1 MKKLLAVSTAA
12 VAVTTGV
19 TATADAATHTV
30 KSGDTLFSISQQYGT
45 SVSAIKSEN
54 GIKSNLILP
63 NQVIKV
69 NEAKA
74 ASASTTEYTVVSG
87 DTLGKIASKYD
98 VTVSQLKAWNN
109 LSSDLIIVGQKLS
122 LQAPAQSAEP
132 AQAPVAQQAPV
143 QQAQEQVAAPAQQQ
157 SYQAPKQSYKAPA
170 QQSYKAPAQQQSY
183 QAPAQQSYKA
193 PAQQSYKAPAQQQSY
208 QAPAQQSYQP
218 AQKVRT
224 TQTST
229 ASTGGSTK
237 AQFLAAGGTEAM
249 WNTIVL
255 PESSGN
261 PNAVSPNG
269 YRGLGQ
275 TKEGWGTGSVE
286 QQTKGMLN
294 YAKDRYG
301 SVDAALAFRSQNNWW

>member
-30 KSGDTLFSISQQYGT
+30 KSGDTLFEISKQYGT
-45 SVSAIKSEN
+45 TVDALKADN
-54 GIKSNLILP
+54 GLNSNLILP

-74 ASASTTEYTVVSG
+74 ENTEATTEYTVVSG

-109 LSSDLIIVGQKLS
+109 LNSDLIVVGQTLS

-132 AQAPVAQQAPV
+132 ATAPVAQQAPV
-143 QQAQEQVAAPAQQQ
+143 QQTETQVEAPAYQAN
-157 SYQAPKQSYKAPA
+157 YQAPTQSYKAPA
-170 QQSYKAPAQQQSY
+170 QPTYNKVQTSQTSYKAPAQSASTGGSTKAQS
-183 QAPAQQSYKA
+183 
-193 PAQQSYKAPAQQQSY
+193 
-208 QAPAQQSYQP
+208 
-218 AQKVRT
+218 
-224 TQTST
+224 

-269 YRGLGQ
+269 YQGLGQ
-275 TKEGWGTGSVE
+275 TKESWGTGSVAT
-286 QQTKGMLN
+286 QTKGMLN
-294 YAKDRYG
+294 YAKQRYG
-301 SVDAALAFRSQNNWW
+301 SEAAAIEFRKTHGWW

>member
-30 KSGDTLFSISQQYGT
+30 KSGDTLGSISQQYGT
-45 SVSAIKSEN
+45 SVSAIKAEN
-54 GIKSNLILP
+54 GLKSNLIFP

-69 NEAKA
+69 NEK
-74 ASASTTEYTVVSG
+74 SSESTTEYTVVAG
-87 DTLGKIASKYD
+87 DTLGKIAAKYD

-109 LSSDLIIVGQKLS
+109 LSSDLIIVGQTLS

-132 AQAPVAQQAPV
+132 AKAPVAQQAPV
-143 QQAQEQVAAPAQQQ
+143 QQTQEQVAAPVQQQ
-157 SYQAPKQSYKAPA
+157 SYQAPVQSYQAPAQQTYKAPA
-170 QQSYKAPAQQQSY
+170 QQSY
-183 QAPAQQSYKA
+183 QA
-193 PAQQSYKAPAQQQSY
+193 
-208 QAPAQQSYQP
+208 P

-237 AQFLAAGGTEAM
+237 AQFLAAGGSEAM
-249 WNTIVL
+249 WNAIVL

-261 PNAVSPNG
+261 PNAVNPAG

-275 TKEGWGTGSVE
+275 TKESWGTGSVAT
-286 QQTKGMLN
+286 QTKGMLN
-294 YAKDRYG
+294 YAKSRYG
-301 SVDAALAFRSQNNWW
+301 SESAAIAFRQDNGWW

>member
-30 KSGDTLFSISQQYGT
+30 KSGDTLGSISQQYGT
-45 SVSAIKSEN
+45 SVSAIKAEN
-54 GIKSNLILP
+54 GLKSNLIFP

-69 NEAKA
+69 NEK
-74 ASASTTEYTVVSG
+74 SSESTTEYTVVAG
-87 DTLGKIASKYD
+87 DTLGKIAAKYD
-98 VTVSQLKAWNN
+98 VTVSQLKTWNN
-109 LSSDLIIVGQKLS
+109 LSSDLIIVGQTLS

-132 AQAPVAQQAPV
+132 AKAPVAQQAPV
-143 QQAQEQVAAPAQQQ
+143 QQTQEQVAAPAQQQ
-157 SYQAPKQSYKAPA
+157 SYQAPVQSYKAPA
-170 QQSYKAPAQQQSY
+170 QQT
-183 QAPAQQSYKA
+183 YKA
-193 PAQQSYKAPAQQQSY
+193 PAQQSY
-208 QAPAQQSYQP
+208 QAP

-237 AQFLAAGGTEAM
+237 AQFLAAGGSEAM
-249 WNTIVL
+249 WNAIVL

-269 YRGLGQ
+269 YQGLGQ
-275 TKEGWGTGSVE
+275 TKESWGTGSVAT
-286 QQTKGMLN
+286 QTKGMLN
-294 YAKDRYG
+294 YAKSRYG
-301 SVDAALAFRSQNNWW
+301 SESAAIAFRQANGWW

>member
-30 KSGDTLFSISQQYGT
+30 KSGDTLFEISKQYGT
-45 SVSAIKSEN
+45 TVDALKADN
-54 GIKSNLILP
+54 GLNSNLILP

-74 ASASTTEYTVVSG
+74 ENTEATTEYTVVSG

-109 LSSDLIIVGQKLS
+109 LNSDLIVVGQTLS

-132 AQAPVAQQAPV
+132 ATAPVAQQAPV
-143 QQAQEQVAAPAQQQ
+143 QQTETQVEAPAYQAN
-157 SYQAPKQSYKAPA
+157 YQAPTQSYKAPA
-170 QQSYKAPAQQQSY
+170 QPTYNKVQTSQTSYKAPAQS
-183 QAPAQQSYKA
+183 
-193 PAQQSYKAPAQQQSY
+193 
-208 QAPAQQSYQP
+208 
-218 AQKVRT
+218 
-224 TQTST
+224 

-269 YRGLGQ
+269 YQGLGQ
-275 TKEGWGTGSVE
+275 TKESWGTGSVAT
-286 QQTKGMLN
+286 QTKGMLN
-294 YAKDRYG
+294 YAKQRYG
-301 SVDAALAFRSQNNWW
+301 SVAAAIAFRAQNNWW

>member
-30 KSGDTLFSISQQYGT
+30 KSGDTLGSISQQYGT
-45 SVSAIKSEN
+45 SVSAIKAEN
-54 GIKSNLILP
+54 GLKSNLIFP

-69 NEAKA
+69 NEK
-74 ASASTTEYTVVSG
+74 SSESTTEYTVVSG

-109 LSSDLIIVGQKLS
+109 LSSDLIIVGQTLS

-132 AQAPVAQQAPV
+132 AKAPVAQQAPV
-143 QQAQEQVAAPAQQQ
+143 QQTQEQVAAPAQQQ
-157 SYQAPKQSYKAPA
+157 SYQAPVQSYKAPA
-170 QQSYKAPAQQQSY
+170 QQSY
-183 QAPAQQSYKA
+183 QAPAQQTYKA
-193 PAQQSYKAPAQQQSY
+193 PAQQSY
-208 QAPAQQSYQP
+208 QAP

-237 AQFLAAGGTEAM
+237 AQFLAAGGSEAM
-249 WNTIVL
+249 WNAIVL

-269 YRGLGQ
+269 YQGLGQ
-275 TKEGWGTGSVE
+275 TKESWGTGSVAT
-286 QQTKGMLN
+286 QTKGMLN
-294 YAKDRYG
+294 YAKSRYG
-301 SVDAALAFRSQNNWW
+301 SESAAIAFRQANGWW

>member
-30 KSGDTLFSISQQYGT
+30 KSGDTLFEISKQYGT
-45 SVSAIKSEN
+45 TVDALKADN
-54 GIKSNLILP
+54 GLNSNLILP

-74 ASASTTEYTVVSG
+74 ENTEATTEYTVVSG

-109 LSSDLIIVGQKLS
+109 LNSDLIVVGHTLS

-132 AQAPVAQQAPV
+132 ATAPVAQQAPV
-143 QQAQEQVAAPAQQQ
+143 QQTETQVEAPAYQAN
-157 SYQAPKQSYKAPA
+157 YQAPTQSYKAPA
-170 QQSYKAPAQQQSY
+170 QPTYNKVQTSQTSYKAPAQS
-183 QAPAQQSYKA
+183 
-193 PAQQSYKAPAQQQSY
+193 
-208 QAPAQQSYQP
+208 
-218 AQKVRT
+218 
-224 TQTST
+224 

-269 YRGLGQ
+269 YQGLGQ
-275 TKEGWGTGSVE
+275 TKESWGTGSVAE
-286 QQTKGMLN
+286 QTKGMIN
-294 YAKDRYG
+294 YAKQRYG
-301 SVDAALAFRSQNNWW
+301 SVDAAVAFRSQNPWW

>member
-30 KSGDTLFSISQQYGT
+30 KSGDTLGSISQQYGT
-45 SVSAIKSEN
+45 SVSAIKAEN
-54 GIKSNLILP
+54 GLKSNLIFP

-69 NEAKA
+69 NEK
-74 ASASTTEYTVVSG
+74 SSESTTEYTVVAG
-87 DTLGKIASKYD
+87 DTLGKIAAKYD

-109 LSSDLIIVGQKLS
+109 LSSDLIIVGQTLS

-132 AQAPVAQQAPV
+132 AKAPVAQQAPV
-143 QQAQEQVAAPAQQQ
+143 QQTQEQVVAPAQQQ
-157 SYQAPKQSYKAPA
+157 SYQAPVQSYQAPAQQTYKAPA
-170 QQSYKAPAQQQSY
+170 QQSY
-183 QAPAQQSYKA
+183 QA
-193 PAQQSYKAPAQQQSY
+193 
-208 QAPAQQSYQP
+208 P

-237 AQFLAAGGTEAM
+237 AQFLAAGGSEAM
-249 WNTIVL
+249 WNAIVL

-269 YRGLGQ
+269 YQGLGQ
-275 TKEGWGTGSVE
+275 TKESWGTGSVAT
-286 QQTKGMLN
+286 QTKGMLN
-294 YAKDRYG
+294 YAKSRYG
-301 SVDAALAFRSQNNWW
+301 SESAAIAFRQANGWW

>member
-30 KSGDTLFSISQQYGT
+30 KSGDTLGSISQQYGT
-45 SVSAIKSEN
+45 SVSAIKAEN
-54 GIKSNLILP
+54 GLKSNLIFP

-69 NEAKA
+69 NEK
-74 ASASTTEYTVVSG
+74 SSESTTEYTVVSG

-109 LSSDLIIVGQKLS
+109 LSSDLIIVGQTLS
-122 LQAPAQSAEP
+122 LQAPAQSVEP
-132 AQAPVAQQAPV
+132 VKAPVAQQAPV
-143 QQAQEQVAAPAQQQ
+143 QQTQEQVAAPAQQQ
-157 SYQAPKQSYKAPA
+157 SYQAPVQSYKAPA
-170 QQSYKAPAQQQSY
+170 QQT
-183 QAPAQQSYKA
+183 YKA
-193 PAQQSYKAPAQQQSY
+193 PAQQSY
-208 QAPAQQSYQP
+208 QAP

-237 AQFLAAGGTEAM
+237 AQFLAAGGSEAM
-249 WNTIVL
+249 WNAIVL

-269 YRGLGQ
+269 YQGLGQ
-275 TKEGWGTGSVE
+275 TKESWGTGSVAT
-286 QQTKGMLN
+286 QTQGMLN
-294 YAKDRYG
+294 YAKNRYG
-301 SVDAALAFRSQNNWW
+301 SESAAIAFRQANGWW

>member
-1 MKKLLAVSTAA
+1 MKKLLVVSTAA

-30 KSGDTLFSISQQYGT
+30 KSGDTLFEISKQYGT
-45 SVSAIKSEN
+45 TVDALKADN
-54 GIKSNLILP
+54 GLNSNLILP

-74 ASASTTEYTVVSG
+74 ENTEATTEYTVVSG

-109 LSSDLIIVGQKLS
+109 LNSDLIVVGQTLS

-132 AQAPVAQQAPV
+132 TTAPVAQQAPV
-143 QQAQEQVAAPAQQQ
+143 QQTETQVEAPAYQAN
-157 SYQAPKQSYKAPA
+157 YQAPTQSYKAPA
-170 QQSYKAPAQQQSY
+170 QPTYNKVQTSQTSYKAPAQS
-183 QAPAQQSYKA
+183 
-193 PAQQSYKAPAQQQSY
+193 
-208 QAPAQQSYQP
+208 
-218 AQKVRT
+218 
-224 TQTST
+224 

-269 YRGLGQ
+269 YQGLGQ
-275 TKEGWGTGSVE
+275 TKESWGTGSVAT
-286 QQTKGMLN
+286 QTKGMLN
-294 YAKDRYG
+294 YAKQRYG
-301 SVDAALAFRSQNNWW
+301 SVDAAIAFRAQNNWW

>member
-30 KSGDTLFSISQQYGT
+30 KSGDTLGSISQQYGT
-45 SVSAIKSEN
+45 SVSAIKAEN
-54 GIKSNLILP
+54 GLKSNLIFP

-69 NEAKA
+69 NEK
-74 ASASTTEYTVVSG
+74 SSESTTEYTVVSG

-109 LSSDLIIVGQKLS
+109 LSSDLIIVGQTLS
-122 LQAPAQSAEP
+122 LQAPAQSVEP
-132 AQAPVAQQAPV
+132 AKAPVAQQAPV
-143 QQAQEQVAAPAQQQ
+143 QQTQEQVAAPAQQQ
-157 SYQAPKQSYKAPA
+157 SYQAPVQSYKAPA
-170 QQSYKAPAQQQSY
+170 QQT
-183 QAPAQQSYKA
+183 YKA
-193 PAQQSYKAPAQQQSY
+193 PAQQSY
-208 QAPAQQSYQP
+208 QAP

-237 AQFLAAGGTEAM
+237 AQFLAAGGSEAM
-249 WNTIVL
+249 WNAIVL

-269 YRGLGQ
+269 YQGLGQ
-275 TKEGWGTGSVE
+275 TKESWGTGSVAT
-286 QQTKGMLN
+286 QTQGMLN
-294 YAKDRYG
+294 YAKNRYG
-301 SVDAALAFRSQNNWW
+301 SESAAIAFRQANGWW

>member
-30 KSGDTLFSISQQYGT
+30 KSGDTLGSISQQYGT
-45 SVSAIKSEN
+45 SVSAIKAEN
-54 GIKSNLILP
+54 GLKSNLIFP

-69 NEAKA
+69 NEK
-74 ASASTTEYTVVSG
+74 SSESTTEYTVVSG

-109 LSSDLIIVGQKLS
+109 LSSDLIIVGQTVS
-122 LQAPAQSAEP
+122 LRAPAQSAEP
-132 AQAPVAQQAPV
+132 AKAPVAQQAPV
-143 QQAQEQVAAPAQQQ
+143 QQTQEQVAAPAQQQ
-157 SYQAPKQSYKAPA
+157 SYQAPVQSYKAPA
-170 QQSYKAPAQQQSY
+170 QQT
-183 QAPAQQSYKA
+183 YKA
-193 PAQQSYKAPAQQQSY
+193 PAQQSY
-208 QAPAQQSYQP
+208 QAP

-237 AQFLAAGGTEAM
+237 AQFLAAGGSEAM
-249 WNTIVL
+249 WNAIVL

-269 YRGLGQ
+269 YQGLGQ
-275 TKEGWGTGSVE
+275 TKESWGTGSVST
-286 QQTKGMLN
+286 QTKGMLN
-294 YAKDRYG
+294 YAKSRYG
-301 SVDAALAFRSQNNWW
+301 SESAAIAFRQANGWW

>member
-157 SYQAPKQSYKAPA
+157 SYQAPKQSY
-170 QQSYKAPAQQQSY
+170 Q
-183 QAPAQQSYKA
+183 A

-208 QAPAQQSYQP
+208 QAPAQQSYQAP

-294 YAKDRYG
+294 YAKQRYG

>member
-30 KSGDTLFSISQQYGT
+30 KSGDTLGSISQQYGT
-45 SVSAIKSEN
+45 SVSAIKAEN
-54 GIKSNLILP
+54 GLKSNLIFP

-69 NEAKA
+69 NEK
-74 ASASTTEYTVVSG
+74 SSESTTEYTVVAG
-87 DTLGKIASKYD
+87 DTLGKIAAKYD

-109 LSSDLIIVGQKLS
+109 LSSDLIIVGQTLS

-132 AQAPVAQQAPV
+132 AKAPVAQQAPV
-143 QQAQEQVAAPAQQQ
+143 QQTQEQVAAPAQQQ
-157 SYQAPKQSYKAPA
+157 SYQAPVQSYQAPAQQTYKAPA
-170 QQSYKAPAQQQSY
+170 QQSY
-183 QAPAQQSYKA
+183 QA
-193 PAQQSYKAPAQQQSY
+193 
-208 QAPAQQSYQP
+208 P

-237 AQFLAAGGTEAM
+237 AQFLAAGGSEAM
-249 WNTIVL
+249 WNAIVL

-269 YRGLGQ
+269 YQGLGQ
-275 TKEGWGTGSVE
+275 TKESWGTGSVAT
-286 QQTKGMLN
+286 QTKGMLN
-294 YAKDRYG
+294 YAKSRYG
-301 SVDAALAFRSQNNWW
+301 SESAAIAFRQANGWW

>member
-30 KSGDTLFSISQQYGT
+30 KSGDTLFEISKQYGT
-45 SVSAIKSEN
+45 TVDALKADN
-54 GIKSNLILP
+54 GLNSNLILP

-74 ASASTTEYTVVSG
+74 ENTEATTEYTVVSG

-109 LSSDLIIVGQKLS
+109 LNSDLIVVGQTLS

-132 AQAPVAQQAPV
+132 ATAPVAQQAPV
-143 QQAQEQVAAPAQQQ
+143 QQTETQVEAPAYQAN
-157 SYQAPKQSYKAPA
+157 YQAPTQSYKAPA
-170 QQSYKAPAQQQSY
+170 QSTYNKVQTSQTSYKAPAQS
-183 QAPAQQSYKA
+183 
-193 PAQQSYKAPAQQQSY
+193 
-208 QAPAQQSYQP
+208 
-218 AQKVRT
+218 
-224 TQTST
+224 

-269 YRGLGQ
+269 YQGLGQ
-275 TKEGWGTGSVE
+275 TKESWGTGSVAT
-286 QQTKGMLN
+286 QTKGMLN
-294 YAKDRYG
+294 YAKQRYG
-301 SVDAALAFRSQNNWW
+301 SVDAAIAFRAQNNWW

>member
-183 QAPAQQSYKA
+183 QAPAQQSY
-193 PAQQSYKAPAQQQSY
+193 
-208 QAPAQQSYQP
+208 QAP

-269 YRGLGQ
+269 YQGLGQ
-275 TKEGWGTGSVE
+275 TKESWGTGTVE

-294 YAKDRYG
+294 YAKQRYG
-301 SVDAALAFRSQNNWW
+301 SIDGAVEFRSQHPWW

>member
-30 KSGDTLFSISQQYGT
+30 KSGDTLGSISQQYGT
-45 SVSAIKSEN
+45 SVSAIKAEN
-54 GIKSNLILP
+54 GLKSNLIFP

-69 NEAKA
+69 NEKN
-74 ASASTTEYTVVSG
+74 SESTTEYTVVAG
-87 DTLGKIASKYD
+87 DTLGKIAAKYD

-109 LSSDLIIVGQKLS
+109 LSSDLIIVGQTLS

-132 AQAPVAQQAPV
+132 AKAPVAQQAPV
-143 QQAQEQVAAPAQQQ
+143 QQTQEQVAAPAQQTQEQVAAPAQQQ
-157 SYQAPKQSYKAPA
+157 SYQAPVQSYKAPA
-170 QQSYKAPAQQQSY
+170 QQSY
-183 QAPAQQSYKA
+183 QAPAQQTYKA
-193 PAQQSYKAPAQQQSY
+193 PAQQSYQT
-208 QAPAQQSYQP
+208 P

-237 AQFLAAGGTEAM
+237 AQFLAAGGSEAM
-249 WNTIVL
+249 WNAIVL

-269 YRGLGQ
+269 YQGLGQ
-275 TKEGWGTGSVE
+275 TKESWGTGSVAT
-286 QQTKGMLN
+286 QTKGMLN
-294 YAKDRYG
+294 YAKSRYG
-301 SVDAALAFRSQNNWW
+301 SESAAIAFRQANGWW

>member
-30 KSGDTLFSISQQYGT
+30 KSGDTLFEISKQYGT
-45 SVSAIKSEN
+45 TVDALKADN
-54 GIKSNLILP
+54 GLNSNLILP

-74 ASASTTEYTVVSG
+74 ENTEATTEYTVVSG

-109 LSSDLIIVGQKLS
+109 LNSDLIVVGQTLS

-132 AQAPVAQQAPV
+132 ATAPVAQQAPV
-143 QQAQEQVAAPAQQQ
+143 QQTETQVEAPAYQAN
-157 SYQAPKQSYKAPA
+157 YQAPTQSYKAPA
-170 QQSYKAPAQQQSY
+170 QPTYNKVQTSQTSYKAPAQS
-183 QAPAQQSYKA
+183 
-193 PAQQSYKAPAQQQSY
+193 
-208 QAPAQQSYQP
+208 
-218 AQKVRT
+218 
-224 TQTST
+224 
-229 ASTGGSTK
+229 ASTGGSTKAQSASTSGSTK

-269 YRGLGQ
+269 YQGLGQ
-275 TKEGWGTGSVE
+275 TKESWGTGSVAT
-286 QQTKGMLN
+286 QTKGMLN
-294 YAKDRYG
+294 YAKQRYG
-301 SVDAALAFRSQNNWW
+301 SEAAAIEFRKTHGWW

>member
-30 KSGDTLFSISQQYGT
+30 KSGDTLFEISKQYGT
-45 SVSAIKSEN
+45 TVDALKADN
-54 GIKSNLILP
+54 GLNSNLILP

-74 ASASTTEYTVVSG
+74 ENTEATTEYTVVSG

-109 LSSDLIIVGQKLS
+109 LNSDLIVVGQTLS

-132 AQAPVAQQAPV
+132 ATAPVAQQAPV
-143 QQAQEQVAAPAQQQ
+143 QQTETQVEAPAYQAN
-157 SYQAPKQSYKAPA
+157 YQAPTQSYKAPA
-170 QQSYKAPAQQQSY
+170 QPTYNKVQTSQTSYKAPAQPTYNKVQTSQT
-183 QAPAQQSYKA
+183 SYKA
-193 PAQQSYKAPAQQQSY
+193 PAQS
-208 QAPAQQSYQP
+208 
-218 AQKVRT
+218 
-224 TQTST
+224 

-269 YRGLGQ
+269 YQGLGQ
-275 TKEGWGTGSVE
+275 TKESWGTGSVAT
-286 QQTKGMLN
+286 QTKGMLN
-294 YAKDRYG
+294 YAKQRYG
-301 SVDAALAFRSQNNWW
+301 SEAAAIEFRKTHGWW

>member
-30 KSGDTLFSISQQYGT
+30 KSGDTLGSISQQYGT
-45 SVSAIKSEN
+45 SVSAIKAEN
-54 GIKSNLILP
+54 GLKSNLIFP

-69 NEAKA
+69 NEK
-74 ASASTTEYTVVSG
+74 SSESTTEYTVVSG

-109 LSSDLIIVGQKLS
+109 LSSDLIIVGQTLS

-132 AQAPVAQQAPV
+132 AKAPVAQQAPV
-143 QQAQEQVAAPAQQQ
+143 QQTQEQVAAPAQQTQEQVAAPAQQQ
-157 SYQAPKQSYKAPA
+157 SYQAPVQSYKAPA
-170 QQSYKAPAQQQSY
+170 QQSYQT
-183 QAPAQQSYKA
+183 
-193 PAQQSYKAPAQQQSY
+193 
-208 QAPAQQSYQP
+208 P

-237 AQFLAAGGTEAM
+237 AQFLAAGGSEAM
-249 WNTIVL
+249 WNAIVL

-269 YRGLGQ
+269 YQGLGQ
-275 TKEGWGTGSVE
+275 TKESWGTGSVAT
-286 QQTKGMLN
+286 QTKGMLN
-294 YAKDRYG
+294 YAKSRYG
-301 SVDAALAFRSQNNWW
+301 SESAAIAFRQANGWW

>member
-30 KSGDTLFSISQQYGT
+30 KSGDTLGSISQQFGT
-45 SVSAIKSEN
+45 SVSAIKAEN
-54 GIKSNLILP
+54 GLKSNLIFP

-69 NEAKA
+69 NEK
-74 ASASTTEYTVVSG
+74 SSESTTEYTVVSG

-109 LSSDLIIVGQKLS
+109 LSSDLIIVGQTLS

-132 AQAPVAQQAPV
+132 AKAPVAQQAPV
-143 QQAQEQVAAPAQQQ
+143 QQTQEQVAAPAQQQ
-157 SYQAPKQSYKAPA
+157 SYQAPVQSYKAPA
-170 QQSYKAPAQQQSY
+170 QQT
-183 QAPAQQSYKA
+183 YKA
-193 PAQQSYKAPAQQQSY
+193 PAQQSY
-208 QAPAQQSYQP
+208 QAP

-237 AQFLAAGGTEAM
+237 AQFLAAGGSEAM
-249 WNTIVL
+249 WNAIVL

-269 YRGLGQ
+269 YQGLGQ
-275 TKEGWGTGSVE
+275 TKESWGTGSVAT
-286 QQTKGMLN
+286 QTQGMLN
-294 YAKDRYG
+294 YAKSRYG
-301 SVDAALAFRSQNNWW
+301 SESAAIAFRQANGWW

>member
-30 KSGDTLFSISQQYGT
+30 KSGDTLGSISQQYGT
-45 SVSAIKSEN
+45 SVSAIKAEN
-54 GIKSNLILP
+54 GLKSNLIFP

-69 NEAKA
+69 NEK
-74 ASASTTEYTVVSG
+74 SSESTTEYTVVSG

-109 LSSDLIIVGQKLS
+109 LSSDLIIVGQTLS

-132 AQAPVAQQAPV
+132 AKAPVAQQAPV
-143 QQAQEQVAAPAQQQ
+143 QQTQEQVAAPAQQQ
-157 SYQAPKQSYKAPA
+157 SYQAPVQSYKAPA
-170 QQSYKAPAQQQSY
+170 QQTYKAPAQQQSY
-183 QAPAQQSYKA
+183 QA
-193 PAQQSYKAPAQQQSY
+193 
-208 QAPAQQSYQP
+208 P

-237 AQFLAAGGTEAM
+237 AQFLAAGGSEAM
-249 WNTIVL
+249 WNAIVL

-261 PNAVSPNG
+261 PNAVNTAG

-275 TKEGWGTGSVE
+275 TKESWGTGSVAT
-286 QQTKGMLN
+286 QTQGMLN
-294 YAKDRYG
+294 YAKNRYG
-301 SVDAALAFRSQNNWW
+301 SEAAAIEFRRLNGWW

>member
-30 KSGDTLFSISQQYGT
+30 KSGDTLGSISQQYGT
-45 SVSAIKSEN
+45 SVSAIKAEN
-54 GIKSNLILP
+54 GLKSNLIFP

-69 NEAKA
+69 NEK
-74 ASASTTEYTVVSG
+74 SSESTTEYTVVSG

-98 VTVSQLKAWNN
+98 LTVSQLKAWNN
-109 LSSDLIIVGQKLS
+109 LSSDLIIVGQTLS

-132 AQAPVAQQAPV
+132 AKAPVAQQAPV
-143 QQAQEQVAAPAQQQ
+143 QQTQEQVAASAQQQ
-157 SYQAPKQSYKAPA
+157 SYQAPVQSYKAPA
-170 QQSYKAPAQQQSY
+170 QQT
-183 QAPAQQSYKA
+183 YKA
-193 PAQQSYKAPAQQQSY
+193 PAQQSY
-208 QAPAQQSYQP
+208 QAP

-237 AQFLAAGGTEAM
+237 AQFLAAGGSEAM
-249 WNTIVL
+249 WNAIVL

-269 YRGLGQ
+269 YQGLGQ
-275 TKEGWGTGSVE
+275 TKESWGTGSVST
-286 QQTKGMLN
+286 QTKGMLN
-294 YAKDRYG
+294 YAKSRYG
-301 SVDAALAFRSQNNWW
+301 SESAAIAFRQANGWW

>member
-30 KSGDTLFSISQQYGT
+30 KSGDTLGSISQQYGT
-45 SVSAIKSEN
+45 SVSAIKAEN
-54 GIKSNLILP
+54 GLKSNLIFP

-69 NEAKA
+69 NEK
-74 ASASTTEYTVVSG
+74 SSESTTEYTVVAG
-87 DTLGKIASKYD
+87 DTLGEIAAKYD

-109 LSSDLIIVGQKLS
+109 LSSDLIIVGQTLS

-132 AQAPVAQQAPV
+132 AKAPVAQQAPV
-143 QQAQEQVAAPAQQQ
+143 QQTQEQVAAPAQQQ
-157 SYQAPKQSYKAPA
+157 SYQAPVQSYQAPAQQTYKAPA
-170 QQSYKAPAQQQSY
+170 QQSY
-183 QAPAQQSYKA
+183 QA
-193 PAQQSYKAPAQQQSY
+193 
-208 QAPAQQSYQP
+208 P

-237 AQFLAAGGTEAM
+237 AQFLAAGGSEAM
-249 WNTIVL
+249 WNAIVL

-261 PNAVSPNG
+261 PNAVNPAG

-275 TKEGWGTGSVE
+275 TKESWGTGSVAT
-286 QQTKGMLN
+286 QTKGMLN
-294 YAKDRYG
+294 YAKSRYG
-301 SVDAALAFRSQNNWW
+301 SESAAIAFRQANGWW

>member
-30 KSGDTLFSISQQYGT
+30 KSGDTLSSISQQYGT
-45 SVSAIKSEN
+45 SVSAIKAEN
-54 GIKSNLILP
+54 GLKSNLIFP

-69 NEAKA
+69 NEKSSE
-74 ASASTTEYTVVSG
+74 SATEYTVVAG

-109 LSSDLIIVGQKLS
+109 LSSDLIIVGQTLS

-132 AQAPVAQQAPV
+132 AKAPVATQAPV
-143 QQAQEQVAAPAQQQ
+143 QQTQEQVAAPTQQQ
-157 SYQAPKQSYKAPA
+157 SYQAPVR
-170 QQSYKAPAQQQSY
+170 SY

-193 PAQQSYKAPAQQQSY
+193 PAQS
-208 QAPAQQSYQP
+208 
-218 AQKVRT
+218 VRT

-229 ASTGGSTK
+229 PSTGGSTK
-237 AQFLAAGGTEAM
+237 AQFLAAGGSEAM
-249 WNTIVL
+249 WNAIVL

-261 PNAVSPNG
+261 PNAVNPAG

-275 TKEGWGTGSVE
+275 TKESWGTGSVAT
-286 QQTKGMLN
+286 QTQGMLN
-294 YAKDRYG
+294 YAKNRYG
-301 SVDAALAFRSQNNWW
+301 SESAAIAFRQANGWW

>member
-30 KSGDTLFSISQQYGT
+30 KSGDTLGSISQQYGT
-45 SVSAIKSEN
+45 SVSAIKAEN
-54 GIKSNLILP
+54 GLKSNLIFP

-69 NEAKA
+69 NEK
-74 ASASTTEYTVVSG
+74 SSESTTEYTVVSG

-109 LSSDLIIVGQKLS
+109 LSSDLIIVGQTLS

-132 AQAPVAQQAPV
+132 AKAPVAQQAPV
-143 QQAQEQVAAPAQQQ
+143 QQTQEQVAASAQQQ
-157 SYQAPKQSYKAPA
+157 SYQVPVQSYKAPA
-170 QQSYKAPAQQQSY
+170 QQT
-183 QAPAQQSYKA
+183 YKA
-193 PAQQSYKAPAQQQSY
+193 PAQQSY
-208 QAPAQQSYQP
+208 QAP

-237 AQFLAAGGTEAM
+237 AQFLAAGGSEAM
-249 WNTIVL
+249 WNAIVL

-269 YRGLGQ
+269 YQGLGQ
-275 TKEGWGTGSVE
+275 TKESWGTGSVST
-286 QQTKGMLN
+286 QTKGMLN
-294 YAKDRYG
+294 YAKSRYG
-301 SVDAALAFRSQNNWW
+301 SESAAIAFRQANGWW

>member
-30 KSGDTLFSISQQYGT
+30 KSGDTLGSISQQYGT
-45 SVSAIKSEN
+45 SVSAIKAEN
-54 GIKSNLILP
+54 GLKSNLIFP

-69 NEAKA
+69 NEKN
-74 ASASTTEYTVVSG
+74 SESTTEYTVVAG
-87 DTLGKIASKYD
+87 DTLGKIAAKYD

-109 LSSDLIIVGQKLS
+109 LSSDLIIVGQTLS

-132 AQAPVAQQAPV
+132 AKAPVAQQAPV
-143 QQAQEQVAAPAQQQ
+143 QQTQEQVAAPAQQQ
-157 SYQAPKQSYKAPA
+157 SYQAPVQSYKAPA
-170 QQSYKAPAQQQSY
+170 QQSY
-183 QAPAQQSYKA
+183 QAPAQQTYKA
-193 PAQQSYKAPAQQQSY
+193 PAQQSYQT
-208 QAPAQQSYQP
+208 P

-237 AQFLAAGGTEAM
+237 AQFLAAGGSEAM
-249 WNTIVL
+249 WNAIVL

-269 YRGLGQ
+269 YQGLGQ
-275 TKEGWGTGSVE
+275 TKESWGTGSVAT
-286 QQTKGMLN
+286 QTKGMLN
-294 YAKDRYG
+294 YAKSRYG
-301 SVDAALAFRSQNNWW
+301 SESAAIAFRQANGWW

>member
-30 KSGDTLFSISQQYGT
+30 KSGDTLGSISQQYGT
-45 SVSAIKSEN
+45 SVSAIKAEN
-54 GIKSNLILP
+54 GLKSNLIFP

-69 NEAKA
+69 NEK
-74 ASASTTEYTVVSG
+74 SSESTTEYTVVAG
-87 DTLGKIASKYD
+87 DTLGEIAAKYD

-109 LSSDLIIVGQKLS
+109 LSSDLIIVGQTLS

-132 AQAPVAQQAPV
+132 AKAPVAQQAPV
-143 QQAQEQVAAPAQQQ
+143 QQTQEQVAAPAQQQ
-157 SYQAPKQSYKAPA
+157 SYQAPVQSYQAPAQQTYKAPA
-170 QQSYKAPAQQQSY
+170 QQSY
-183 QAPAQQSYKA
+183 QA
-193 PAQQSYKAPAQQQSY
+193 
-208 QAPAQQSYQP
+208 P

-237 AQFLAAGGTEAM
+237 AQFLAAGGSEAM
-249 WNTIVL
+249 WNAIVL

-261 PNAVSPNG
+261 PNAVNPAG

-275 TKEGWGTGSVE
+275 TKESWGTGSVAT
-286 QQTKGMLN
+286 QTKGMLN
-294 YAKDRYG
+294 YAKNRYG
-301 SVDAALAFRSQNNWW
+301 SESAAIAFRQANGWW

>member
-30 KSGDTLFSISQQYGT
+30 KSGDTLGSISQQYGT
-45 SVSAIKSEN
+45 SVSAIKAEN
-54 GIKSNLILP
+54 GLKSNLIFP

-69 NEAKA
+69 NEK
-74 ASASTTEYTVVSG
+74 SSESTTEYTVVSG

-109 LSSDLIIVGQKLS
+109 LSSDLIIVGQTLS

-132 AQAPVAQQAPV
+132 AKAPVAQQAPV
-143 QQAQEQVAAPAQQQ
+143 QQTQEQVAASAQQQ
-157 SYQAPKQSYKAPA
+157 SYQAPVQSYKAPA
-170 QQSYKAPAQQQSY
+170 QQT
-183 QAPAQQSYKA
+183 YKA
-193 PAQQSYKAPAQQQSY
+193 PAQQSY
-208 QAPAQQSYQP
+208 QAP

-237 AQFLAAGGTEAM
+237 AQFLAAGGSEAM
-249 WNTIVL
+249 WNAIVL

-269 YRGLGQ
+269 YQGLGQ
-275 TKEGWGTGSVE
+275 TKESWGTGSVSS
-286 QQTKGMLN
+286 QTKGMLN
-294 YAKDRYG
+294 YAKSRYG
-301 SVDAALAFRSQNNWW
+301 SESAAIAFRQANGWW

>member
-30 KSGDTLFSISQQYGT
+30 KSGDTLGSISQQYGT
-45 SVSAIKSEN
+45 SVSAIKAEN
-54 GIKSNLILP
+54 GLKSNLIFP

-69 NEAKA
+69 NEK
-74 ASASTTEYTVVSG
+74 SSESTTEYTVVAG
-87 DTLGKIASKYD
+87 DTLGKIAAKYD

-109 LSSDLIIVGQKLS
+109 LSSDLIIVGQTLS

-132 AQAPVAQQAPV
+132 AKAPVAQQAPV
-143 QQAQEQVAAPAQQQ
+143 QQTQEQVAAPAQQQ
-157 SYQAPKQSYKAPA
+157 SYQAPVQSYKAPA
-170 QQSYKAPAQQQSY
+170 QQSY
-183 QAPAQQSYKA
+183 QAPAQQTYKA
-193 PAQQSYKAPAQQQSY
+193 PAQQSYQAQ
-208 QAPAQQSYQP
+208 

-237 AQFLAAGGTEAM
+237 AQFLAAGGSEAM
-249 WNTIVL
+249 WNAIVL

-269 YRGLGQ
+269 YQGLGQ
-275 TKEGWGTGSVE
+275 TKESWGTGSVAT
-286 QQTKGMLN
+286 QTKGMLN
-294 YAKDRYG
+294 YAKSRYG
-301 SVDAALAFRSQNNWW
+301 SESAAIAFRQANGWW

>member
-30 KSGDTLFSISQQYGT
+30 KSGDTLGSISQQYGT
-45 SVSAIKSEN
+45 SVSAIKAEN
-54 GIKSNLILP
+54 GLKSNLIFP

-69 NEAKA
+69 NEK
-74 ASASTTEYTVVSG
+74 SSESTTEYTVVSG

-109 LSSDLIIVGQKLS
+109 LSSDLIIVGQTLS
-122 LQAPAQSAEP
+122 LQAPAQSVEP
-132 AQAPVAQQAPV
+132 AKAPVAQQAPV
-143 QQAQEQVAAPAQQQ
+143 QQTQEQVAAPAQQQ
-157 SYQAPKQSYKAPA
+157 SYQAPVQSYKAPA
-170 QQSYKAPAQQQSY
+170 QQT
-183 QAPAQQSYKA
+183 YKA
-193 PAQQSYKAPAQQQSY
+193 PAQQSY
-208 QAPAQQSYQP
+208 QAP

-237 AQFLAAGGTEAM
+237 AQFLAAGGSEAM
-249 WNTIVL
+249 WNAIVL

-261 PNAVSPNG
+261 PNAVNPAG

-275 TKEGWGTGSVE
+275 TKESWGQGSVAT
-286 QQTKGMLN
+286 QTQGMLN
-294 YAKDRYG
+294 YAKNRYG
-301 SVDAALAFRSQNNWW
+301 SESAAIAFRQANGWW

>member
-30 KSGDTLFSISQQYGT
+30 KSGDTLGSISQQYGT
-45 SVSAIKSEN
+45 SVSAIKAEN
-54 GIKSNLILP
+54 GLKSNLIFP

-69 NEAKA
+69 NEK
-74 ASASTTEYTVVSG
+74 SSESTTEYTVVSG

-109 LSSDLIIVGQKLS
+109 LSSDLIIVGQTLS
-122 LQAPAQSAEP
+122 LQAPAQSVEP
-132 AQAPVAQQAPV
+132 AKAPVAQQAPI
-143 QQAQEQVAAPAQQQ
+143 QQTQEQVAAPAQQQ
-157 SYQAPKQSYKAPA
+157 SYQAPVQSYKAPA
-170 QQSYKAPAQQQSY
+170 QQT
-183 QAPAQQSYKA
+183 YKA
-193 PAQQSYKAPAQQQSY
+193 PAQQSY
-208 QAPAQQSYQP
+208 QAP

-237 AQFLAAGGTEAM
+237 AQFLAAGGSEAM
-249 WNTIVL
+249 WNAIVL

-261 PNAVSPNG
+261 PNAVNPAG

-275 TKEGWGTGSVE
+275 TKESWGQGSVAT
-286 QQTKGMLN
+286 QTQGMLN
-294 YAKDRYG
+294 YAKNRYG
-301 SVDAALAFRSQNNWW
+301 SESAAIAFRQANGWW